1 MGIVR
6 HQYRLFLQITY
17 LQNTCLHSFTKWQS
31 CVIMLCNMH
40 SYEKIFTNLYWT
52 VYPRITPENYAT
64 VKNNLAIYNKILK
77 KTIRNAKKSHYE
89 FIFEKYKNDNKK
101 TWNLIN
107 NILNKSKGKKP
118 YPKFFKENNQIIIDK
133 SKIANRFNEYFINI
147 GEKLVDDIDENSQ
160 KCYKDFL
167 NKYDNL
173 KFDFSPVEEQTI
185 IKVINNLSSKDSYGI
200 DGISTTL
207 LKYMKHILAK
217 PLSIIINQTLKTGV
231 FPDKLKIAKVTL
243 VYKKGN
249 ENTFCN
255 DRPISLLPSISKVF
269 EKVMCNQLTLYFET
283 NHFLMQVSTG
293 FGKITLLSLLLS
305 NWLI

>member
-1 MGIVR
+1 MICSHLIVTWISTGIMKSIKTR
-6 HQYRLFLQITY
+6 DKLYRTLKKMS
-17 LQNTCLHSFTKWQS
+17 QNS
-31 CVIMLCNMH
+31 
-40 SYEKIFTNLYWT
+40 
-52 VYPRITPENYAT
+52 ENYAT
-64 VKNNLAIYNKILK
+64 VKYNLSIYNKILK

-107 NILNKSKGKKP
+107 NILNKSKGKKS

-173 KFDFSPVEEQTI
+173 KFDFSTVEEQTI

-231 FPDKLKIAKVTL
+231 FPDKLKIAKVTP

-255 DRPISLLPSISKVF
+255 YRPISLLPSISKVF
-269 EKVMCNQLTLYFET
+269 EKVICNQLTIYFE
-283 NHFLMQVSTG
+283 
-293 FGKITLLSLLLS
+293 K
-305 NWLI
+305 